1 MLFNYLNI
9 AIRNLLKHRF
19 FFLINTLGLS
29 VGITCNILIALWI
42 QDELSFDR
50 FHKNVERI
58 HLIYQTSTFGNEAA
72 TNTRTP
78 YPIAPLLK
86 ENISGIENFTRVDN
100 LFQGKRSVEN
110 QGEVLE
116 LIEPDVIGFTDPG
129 FFDIFSFALIDGDP
143 HKVLSDPYTVVI
155 TEARAK
161 KYFGAQNPLGR
172 VITLREVFN
181 NSTIDLKITGVMEG
195 MPDNSHVHKD
205 MLISMATAD
214 AIAAFRTTR
223 WNFASQYSYVL
234 LAEDANVASVKTA
247 IPGLVAT
254 NVPESLRKNITFNL
268 FPLQD
273 IYLRSDFDYNIG
285 PVGDILKVRIFAA
298 VALLTIII
306 ACINYINLATVQGAG
321 RSREVGMRKALG
333 ASKKQVIAQFITES
347 ILISAISLIVA
358 ISLLTVLLPT
368 FNQFTGK
375 SLEIK
380 FLLDPHF
387 IVTSLLV
394 IGLVGIVS
402 GSYPAFYLSAIGP
415 VKALKGSAGQMGQ
428 GASILRKGLVIF
440 QFAISVALIFSSLI
454 IYKQWI
460 YLRSKNLG
468 FQTQQVITLPVQS
481 NAFVRN
487 YFTFKAN
494 LLQNSA
500 FEHISASNKSL
511 TERFFDFTTT
521 TRSTSNNDTILA
533 FGAIDFDFFETMD
546 IKLVAGRTF
555 MKHYPADSNQTIIIN
570 ESAKRFFGFED
581 PLGEILRIGSE
592 KEPKTIIGVVED
604 FHFEDLY
611 TKITPM
617 VFFIT
622 HNYLNEVVIKINT
635 DNLAQATQAIQ
646 KEWDKYGLI
655 EPFTYSFLDERVD
668 KMYKKEEHFLQL
680 FATFTGLAIIIACL
694 GAFGLVSFI
703 IVQRTKE
710 MAIRKVLGASSLGLV
725 KVLSKGFLLL
735 VLMAFFIIS
744 PVAWYWMGRW
754 LESYAYRTEIHWWTF
769 AVTGLVVLSVSLL
782 TISYQSIRTARVN
795 PAEIL
800 RSE

>member
-1 MLFNYLNI
+1 MLFNYVNV
-9 AIRNLLKHRF
+9 AIRHLLKHRF

-29 VGITCNILIALWI
+29 VGIACNILIALWI

-50 FHKNVERI
+50 FHKNAERI
-58 HLIYQTSTFGNEAA
+58 HLVYQTSTFGNEAA

-78 YPIAPLLK
+78 YPIAPLLN

-100 LFQGKRSVEN
+100 LFQGKKSVEN
-110 QGEVLE
+110 QGKILE
-116 LIEPDVIGFTDPG
+116 LMEPDVIGFTDPG
-129 FFDIFSFALIDGDP
+129 FFNIFSFALIDGDP
-143 HKVLSDPYTVVI
+143 QKVLSDPYTVVI
-155 TEARAK
+155 TETKAK
-161 KYFGAQNPLGR
+161 KYFGAQNPTGK

-181 NSTIDLKITGVMEG
+181 NSTIDLKITGVMED
-195 MPDNSHVHKD
+195 MPANSHIHKE

-234 LAEDANVASVKTA
+234 LSEDANVASVKAA
-247 IPGLVAT
+247 IPGIVAA
-254 NVPESLRKNITFNL
+254 NVPESLRKNITFSL

-306 ACINYINLATVQGAG
+306 ACINYVNLATVQGAG
-321 RSREVGMRKALG
+321 RFREVGMRKVLG
-333 ASKKQVIAQFITES
+333 ANKKQVIAQFITES
-347 ILISAISLIVA
+347 FLISSISLIVA
-358 ISLLTVLLPT
+358 ISLLTVLLPA

-375 SLEIK
+375 SLEIIL
-380 FLLDPHF
+380 LLDPHF
-387 IVTSLLV
+387 IITGLLV
-394 IGLVGIVS
+394 IGLVGIAS

-415 VKALKGSAGQMGQ
+415 VKALKGGASRVGQ
-428 GASILRKGLVIF
+428 GTLMLRKGLVIF
-440 QFAISVALIFSSLI
+440 QFAISISLIFSSLI

-460 YLRSKNLG
+460 YLRNKNLG
-468 FQTQQVITLPVQS
+468 FQIQQVITMPVQS
-481 NAFVRN
+481 NEFIKN

-533 FGAIDFDFFETMD
+533 FGAVDFDFFETMD

-592 KEPKTIIGVVED
+592 KEPKAIIGVVED

-622 HNYLNEVVIKINT
+622 DNYLNEVVIKINT

-725 KVLSKGFLLL
+725 KVLSKDFLLL

-754 LESYAYRTEIHWWTF
+754 LESYAYRTEIHW
-769 AVTGLVVLSVSLL
+769 
-782 TISYQSIRTARVN
+782 
-795 PAEIL
+795 
-800 RSE
+800 